1 VQLFHGLVTGAMYGV
16 GAYFVIT
23 INGIANTSGQKG
35 RRLLKSALLF
45 LVLIPVVAGF
55 LTGLLGIGNDTTA
68 GSYIGSFAY
77 ISGIAGVFLLAKGV
91 RQAILEAAMQK
102 ELEAEEE

>member
-1 VQLFHGLVTGAMYGV
+1 MYGV

-35 RRLLKSALLF
+35 RWLLKSALLF

-55 LTGLLGIGNDTTA
+55 LTGFLGIGNETTP
-68 GSYIGSFAY
+68 GLYIGYFAY

-91 RQAILEAAMQK
+91 RQAILEASMQQ
-102 ELEAEEE
+102 ELKLEEE